1 MATAQSEQNNL
12 LPASCQQG
20 RPQCWSTHPPLQSP
34 TSCMAS
40 LSMCTFSHHATAAPH
55 APLPAQAPQNDSF
68 STLQRIACAIS
79 DTMRSPVAS
88 CCRAVQALARP
99 AGVPAHTWRPAL
111 RLCQAGRGHRITC
124 KAAPPFHSLTQPF
137 HTLTQHDAYCKVNLH
152 ERQGRPPER
161 PLPKRPQPSTG
172 VAPAPASVAVAPDR
186 RPAGRQCRQRM
197 PRQAHNHLAR
207 VNHSFVCAAMV
218 QHMPR
223 KQKTCNHLQLA
234 QLR

>member
-1 MATAQSEQNNL
+1 MNKTIC
-12 LPASCQQG
+12 CQPVANKAGHNACQ
-20 RPQCWSTHPPLQSP
+20 PIPPFNHPPHAWLP
-34 TSCMAS
+34 FPCALS
-40 LSMCTFSHHATAAPH
+40 LITP
-55 APLPAQAPQNDSF
+55 PLLYMNPCQRKPRRTDSF
-68 STLQRIACAIS
+68 SMLQRIPCAIS

-88 CCRAVQALARP
+88 CCRAVRALARP

-223 KQKTCNHLQLA
+223 KQKTCKRLQLA